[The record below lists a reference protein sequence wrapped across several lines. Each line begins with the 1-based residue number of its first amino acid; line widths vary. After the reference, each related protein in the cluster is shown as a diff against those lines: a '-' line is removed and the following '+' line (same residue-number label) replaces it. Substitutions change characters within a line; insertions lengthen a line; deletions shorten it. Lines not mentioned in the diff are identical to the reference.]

1 MRLPILSG
9 VAALALA
16 AALPFAP
23 AKADVCC
30 EVGGVAITHG
40 GGNANLARGPLG
52 YAGQSVATIGG
63 SAYGYGS
70 RAITHGGGNYNLAAG
85 PLSAATQGVTT
96 VGGTAYGP
104 GAVAN
109 TYGGY
114 NRNAAVGYGSQADQ
128 QVVTVGG
135 Q

>member
-1 MRLPILSG
+1 MRLPILPG

-52 YAGQSVATIGG
+52 YAGQSV
-63 SAYGYGS
+63 
-70 RAITHGGGNYNLAAG
+70 
-85 PLSAATQGVTT
+85 TT
-96 VGGTAYGP
+96 VGGSAGPYGHSLTSGRQPACAGEVVAIRWPASEPAPNARLTPIATVVCESWQPKP
-104 GAVAN
+104 GLAGAPN
-109 TYGGY
+109 P
-114 NRNAAVGYGSQADQ
+114 
-128 QVVTVGG
+128 
-135 Q
+135 